1 MASSADQSPSAFIK
15 SQTSPFVLGAPST
28 AHVELSLKSNAT
40 GERADSIG
48 RPADARE
55 VLKVLKREDEEQD
68 FRPRHGAL
76 LKSRGLSLQSQLSQS
91 TEEEALVQKSTLLS
105 TAKRK
110 YSSPSSSAASS
121 SYSTAHSSRSSEQYN
136 GDMYVNDNLTQQ
148 SLQSLHAVL
157 NIPSSRSVQS
167 TDRPGSPD
175 SGYGNTPENAA
186 AIKLGL
192 LSPNSR
198 SRSCSSE
205 ASSTAD
211 NGDRRASP
219 GSGHWSGHE
228 SALGLVAEEEAAGGT
243 SRHIPIEDQQ
253 QLYHHAGDDI
263 LLHMPSRT
271 ARMATHPPR
280 RSSQP
285 LIEERPAAATAPNGS
300 RKRGTWRKGRLRTH
314 TGSKGEEKG

>member
-1 MASSADQSPSAFIK
+1 M
-15 SQTSPFVLGAPST
+15 L
-28 AHVELSLKSNAT
+28 
-40 GERADSIG
+40 
-48 RPADARE
+48 
-55 VLKVLKREDEEQD
+55 
-68 FRPRHGAL
+68 
-76 LKSRGLSLQSQLSQS
+76 
-91 TEEEALVQKSTLLS
+91 
-105 TAKRK
+105 
-110 YSSPSSSAASS
+110 
-121 SYSTAHSSRSSEQYN
+121 
-136 GDMYVNDNLTQQ
+136 MDNLTQQ

>member
-1 MASSADQSPSAFIK
+1 M
-15 SQTSPFVLGAPST
+15 LGAPST
-28 AHVELSLKSNAT
+28 AHVQLSLNNNAT
-40 GERADSIG
+40 GERADSMG
-48 RPADARE
+48 RPVDARE
-55 VLKVLKREDEEQD
+55 VLEVLKREDKEEQD
-68 FRPRHGAL
+68 YRPRRGAL
-76 LKSRGLSLQSQLSQS
+76 LRSRGLSLQHSQS

-105 TAKRK
+105 TVKRK
-110 YSSPSSSAASS
+110 SSSPSSSAASS
-121 SYSTAHSSRSSEQYN
+121 SYSTAHSSRSSGQYN
-136 GDMYVNDNLTQQ
+136 GDMYVNDNLSQQ

-157 NIPSSRSVQS
+157 NIPTSRSAQP

-228 SALGLVAEEEAAGGT
+228 SALGLVAEEAAAGGRDTEPHTNLT
-243 SRHIPIEDQQ
+243 SHHLSDIPIEDQQ
-253 QLYHHAGDDI
+253 QLYHNAGDDI

-271 ARMATHPPR
+271 GRMATHPPR

-285 LIEERPAAATAPNGS
+285 LIEDRSAATTAPQAS

-314 TGSKGEEKG
+314 TGSRGE